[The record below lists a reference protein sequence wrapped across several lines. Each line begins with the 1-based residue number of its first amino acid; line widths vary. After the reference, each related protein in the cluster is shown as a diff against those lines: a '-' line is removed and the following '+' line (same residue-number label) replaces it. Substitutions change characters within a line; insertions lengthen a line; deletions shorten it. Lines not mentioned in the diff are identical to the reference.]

1 MKLCT
6 RDLGG
11 ANQNRLAE
19 PLSSRR
25 NSSEMS
31 PMTELA
37 RLLAVSAFPE
47 WHLQIER
54 GNEPTNSLDSE
65 IFLIRGEFLLWNGGG
80 ERERGDWRVRSS
92 NRWRGGGGDAMT
104 KMMSSFWGSVR
115 WQKVVTQLSNPF
127 APLSLSLSLSL
138 SLLPPMPLPLSGH
151 PSEASDNDNV
161 AFGIPTDLETTSR
174 SSEARKAGEREERRN
189 GVFVVFVVRVV
200 GDKHYY
206 RGFRGGSLKCSLAEM
221 GEDHDLRS

>member
-1 MKLCT
+1 M
-6 RDLGG
+6 
-11 ANQNRLAE
+11 
-19 PLSSRR
+19 
-25 NSSEMS
+25 
-31 PMTELA
+31 
-37 RLLAVSAFPE
+37 
-47 WHLQIER
+47 
-54 GNEPTNSLDSE
+54 
-65 IFLIRGEFLLWNGGG
+65 
-80 ERERGDWRVRSS
+80 RSS

-104 KMMSSFWGSVR
+104 MTKMMSSFWVSERRRRRLR

-127 APLSLSLSLSL
+127 VAPSLSFAADLEAAVWTSK
-138 SLLPPMPLPLSGH
+138 
-151 PSEASDNDNV
+151 ASDNDNV

>member
-1 MKLCT
+1 MVRVNTGRISLVYNNARLVGNYPLQYAIIHLVKGFWDWST
-6 RDLGG
+6 FHRYKGG
-11 ANQNRLAE
+11 SKIPLAE
-19 PLSSRR
+19 
-25 NSSEMS
+25 S
-31 PMTELA
+31 PCSYSWPIVE
-37 RLLAVSAFPE
+37 
-47 WHLQIER
+47 QK
-54 GNEPTNSLDSE
+54 
-65 IFLIRGEFLLWNGGG
+65 
-80 ERERGDWRVRSS
+80 RERRR
-92 NRWRGGGGDAMT
+92 RL
-104 KMMSSFWGSVR
+104 R

-127 APLSLSLSLSL
+127 VAPSLSFAADLEAAVWTSK
-138 SLLPPMPLPLSGH
+138 
-151 PSEASDNDNV
+151 ASDNDNV